1 MHKKIDS
8 IRDKS
13 DHRIEMHRKKD
24 AERDNQ
30 IIEYKCIRG
39 LMQIEMDYSPE
50 LKCIRRLIV
59 KINKEIKLKK
69 G

>member
-50 LKCIRRLIV
+50 CIRRLIV
-59 KINKEIKLKK
+59 KRNQEIKLKK